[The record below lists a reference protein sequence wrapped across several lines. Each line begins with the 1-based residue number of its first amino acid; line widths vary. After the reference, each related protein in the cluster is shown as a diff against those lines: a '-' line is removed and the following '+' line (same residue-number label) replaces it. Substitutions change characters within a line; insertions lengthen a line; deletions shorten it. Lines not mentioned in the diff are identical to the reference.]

1 MYPVLR
7 RNDKGEEVQRLQS
20 LLNRVGAMLVADG
33 DFGLGTERGVRYG
46 QHRAGLPETGFAEEP
61 LWRWL
66 EGQPEP
72 YPLLDVDGV
81 ALIAREETG
90 GLAYYQQVTRWPHYP
105 GSASGITIGI
115 GYDLRFNSED
125 DLRVTWGPHLPQSA
139 LHELIRDIGKR
150 GSKAR
155 ERELQRLGIEIP
167 FVVAW
172 QLFIDTTLPRFY
184 TETARI
190 YPSLPHLSPLCRAA
204 LVSLVYNRGAGLIG
218 PTRLEM
224 RAIRDILVRADD
236 PALAPSARL
245 TVLAEVE
252 EQFVAMQ
259 RLWPLGSGLR
269 KRRQAEA
276 NLWREGLTTV

>member
-33 DFGLGTERGVRYG
+33 DFGLGTERGVRFG
-46 QHRAGLPETGFAEEP
+46 QNRAGLPETGVAVEP

-72 YPLLDVDGV
+72 FPLLDVNGI

-90 GLAYYQQVTRWPHYP
+90 GLVYYQDVTRWPHYP

-115 GYDLRFNSED
+115 GYDLRFNSEA
-125 DLRVTWGPHLPQSA
+125 DLRAAWGAYLSDVV
-139 LHELIRDIGKR
+139 LSELVRDIGKA
-150 GSKAR
+150 GSRSRAR
-155 ERELQRLGIEIP
+155 ELKRLAIEIP
-167 FVVAW
+167 FAAAW
-172 QLFIDTTLPRFY
+172 QVFVERTLPRFY
-184 TETARI
+184 EETAVI
-190 YPSLPHLSPLCRAA
+190 YASLPRLPALCRAV
-204 LVSLVYNRGAGLIG
+204 LVSLVYNRGSSLRG
-218 PTRLEM
+218 PSRLEM
-224 RAIRDILVRADD
+224 RLIRDILVRADD
-236 PALAPSARL
+236 PALTPSARL

-252 EQFVAMQ
+252 AQLIAMQ

-276 NLWREGLTTV
+276 NLWRAGLA

>member
-7 RNDKGEEVQRLQS
+7 RNDKGEEVRRLQS

-46 QHRAGLPETGFAEEP
+46 QNRAGLPVTGVVEEP

-66 EGQPEP
+66 AEQPEP
-72 YPLLDVDGV
+72 CPSLDVNGI

-90 GLAYYQQVTRWPHYP
+90 GLAYYQDVTRWPHYP

-125 DLRVTWGPHLPQSA
+125 DLRAAWGAHLAASV
-139 LHELIRDIGKR
+139 LRELVRDIGKAGNR
-150 GSKAR
+150 SRAS
-155 ERELQRLGIEIP
+155 ELKRLGIEIP
-167 FVVAW
+167 FVAAW
-172 QLFIDTTLPRFY
+172 QVFVERTLPRFY
-184 TETARI
+184 EETAAI
-190 YPSLPHLSPLCRAA
+190 YPSLARLPALCRAV
-204 LVSLVYNRGAGLIG
+204 LVSLVYNRGSSLRG
-218 PTRLEM
+218 PSRLEM
-224 RAIRDILVRADD
+224 RLIRDILVRADD
-236 PALAPSARL
+236 PALAPPARL

-252 EQFVAMQ
+252 EQLVAMQ

-276 NLWREGLTTV
+276 NLWRDGLA